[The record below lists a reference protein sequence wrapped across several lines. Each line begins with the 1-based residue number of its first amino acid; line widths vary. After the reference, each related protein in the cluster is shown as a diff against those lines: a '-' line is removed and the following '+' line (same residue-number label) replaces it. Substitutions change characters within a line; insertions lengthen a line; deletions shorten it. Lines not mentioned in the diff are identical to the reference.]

1 MRSCETLNI
10 IHPGQNDMRDEDKAK
25 EQLIGELAEIR
36 HRADALRAEH
46 SRIEKV
52 MRMAIEISNEEKAKT
67 DAIIAAI
74 GDGISIQDRDF
85 KVLYQNEVHKNLMGD
100 RKGEYCYK
108 AYANNAQVCP
118 GCPVAGSFVDGR
130 IHVFEKAARREESDF
145 CVEIKASPLRD
156 SDGQI
161 VAGIEVVRDITERKK
176 AEEALFSAESKFR
189 NLVEQSLIGIY
200 IIRDDRFVYVNPK
213 FAEIVGYTQEELLS
227 SVKVMDLI
235 LEEDR
240 ELVAEN
246 VSKRLRGEVQSIHY
260 TFRGIRK
267 DGTVVDVEVQGT
279 VTSYDGKRA
288 IIGSLLDISMRRKM
302 EYELQKA
309 QKLESLGVL
318 AGGLAHQFNNIL
330 TALTGNIM
338 LAKMYAKPGTEVS
351 DILSEAE
358 KASLKASDL
367 TRQLLTFSKGGAP
380 FTKTLSLKE
389 LIRDLAGF
397 VAKESAVRCEAFV
410 PQNLWPVEAD
420 EGQIRQAITNL
431 LANACQAMPL
441 GGLVK
446 ISAENVIADPALM
459 PSLREGAY
467 VKLAITDQG
476 AGIEKNYMDKIFDPF
491 FTTKQKGSGLG
502 LTSAFS
508 IVRSHNGRITVESEI
523 GIGTTFTIYLP
534 AALGKT
540 PEEKAGGKVFLPGD
554 RRILVMDD
562 EDMVRNVIDR
572 MLGQCGCTASFARD
586 GREMI
591 ELYRKGMESGRPFD
605 AVIIDLI
612 IAGGMGGK
620 EAVQKLLE
628 VDPHANAIVSSGY
641 SEDLVMSNFREFG
654 FKGVLAKPYNLSE
667 LGKVLSEVISGDR

>member
-1 MRSCETLNI
+1 MRNENKT
-10 IHPGQNDMRDEDKAK
+10 K
-25 EQLIGELAEIR
+25 EQLIEELAEIR
-36 HRADALRAEH
+36 RQADALKAEH
-46 SRIEKV
+46 ARIEKV
-52 MRMAIEISNEEKAKT
+52 MRMAIEMSNEEKAKT

-85 KVLYQNEVHKNLMGD
+85 KILYQNEVHKNLIGD

-108 AYANNAQVCP
+108 AYANNAHVCP
-118 GCPVAGSFVDGR
+118 GCPVAGSFMDGR
-130 IHVFEKAARREESDF
+130 IHVLEKTAGGKESDF

-176 AEEALFSAESKFR
+176 AEAALFSAESKFR
-189 NLVEQSLIGIY
+189 NLVEQSIIGIY

-240 ELVAEN
+240 KLVAEN

-309 QKLESLGVL
+309 QKIESLSVL

-380 FTKTLSLKE
+380 FTRTLSLKE
-389 LIRDLAGF
+389 LIRDLTGF
-397 VAKESAVRCEAFV
+397 VAKESAVRCEASV

-431 LANACQAMPL
+431 LTNACQAMPL

-446 ISAENVIADPALM
+446 ISAENVIADPALI

-467 VKLAITDQG
+467 VKLAIADQG
-476 AGIEKNYMDKIFDPF
+476 TGIENSHMDKIFDPF

-523 GIGTTFTIYLP
+523 GLGTTFTIYLP

-540 PEEKAGGKVFLPGD
+540 PEEKAREKVFLPGD

-591 ELYRKGMESGRPFD
+591 ELYSESMESGRPFD

-628 VDPHANAIVSSGY
+628 VDPHARAIVSSGY
-641 SEDLVMSNFREFG
+641 SEDLIMSNFREFG

-667 LGKVLSEVISGDR
+667 LGKVISEVISGDR

>member
-1 MRSCETLNI
+1 
-10 IHPGQNDMRDEDKAK
+10 MRDENKTK
-25 EQLIGELAEIR
+25 EQLIEKLAEIR
-36 HRADALRAEH
+36 RQADALKAEH
-46 SRIEKV
+46 ARIEKV
-52 MRMAIEISNEEKAKT
+52 MRMAIEMSNEEKAKT

-85 KVLYQNEVHKNLMGD
+85 RVLYQNEVHKNLMGD

-108 AYANNAQVCP
+108 AYANNAHVCP

-130 IHVFEKAARREESDF
+130 IHVLEKTGGREGGDF

-156 SDGQI
+156 SDGKI

-176 AEEALFSAESKFR
+176 AEEALLSAESKFR

-200 IIRDDRFVYVNPK
+200 IVRDDRFVYVNPK

-240 ELVAEN
+240 KLVAEN
-246 VSKRLRGEVQSIHY
+246 IRKRLLGEVQSIHY
-260 TFRGIRK
+260 TFRGVRK
-267 DGTVVDVEVQGT
+267 DGTTVDVEVQGT

-338 LAKMYAKPGTEVS
+338 LAKMYAKPGSEVS

-358 KASLKASDL
+358 KASLKAQDL

-389 LIRDLAGF
+389 LIRDLTGL
-397 VAKESAVRCEAFV
+397 VAKESTIRCEASV
-410 PQNLWPVEAD
+410 PQHLWPVEAD

-446 ISAENVIADPALM
+446 ISAENVIADPALL
-459 PSLREGAY
+459 PSLKEGAY
-467 VKLAITDQG
+467 VKLAISDQG
-476 AGIEKNYMDKIFDPF
+476 TGIERNHMEKIFDPF

-523 GIGTTFTIYLP
+523 GLGTTFTIYLP

-540 PEEKAGGKVFLPGD
+540 AEEKAGGKVFLPGD
-554 RRILVMDD
+554 KRILVMDD

-572 MLGQCGCTASFARD
+572 MLGQCGCTASFASD

-591 ELYRKGMESGRPFD
+591 QLYSKGMESGRPFD

-612 IAGGMGGK
+612 IASGMGGK

-628 VDPHANAIVSSGY
+628 VDPHARAIVSSGY
-641 SEDLVMSNFREFG
+641 SEDLIMSNFREFG